1 VVVDGVQGAG
11 WHSAVW
17 NGNDVA
23 GRLVASGMYFARLE
37 AAAGATQVRK
47 IVVAR

>member
-1 VVVDGVQGAG
+1 VQPAG

-17 NGNDVA
+17 NGIDVA

-37 AAAGATQVRK
+37 AAGGATQVRK